1 MMSLVLAIVLPW
13 LLGVVWLRKGG
24 VSQWSLLLA
33 YGYLLGIL
41 FTTLLLRALDSLGL
55 TLSFPLCALLLSV
68 LIFFGIQQTRTL
80 WQWNGSGSLA
90 AWRHQPFWHHL
101 LFGLVLVG
109 IAVKFYGFAVEIG
122 ARPLYPWDAWT
133 TWGVRPQVWFE
144 FKQLVPFVDAA
155 SWLATDHSLT
165 TAYLLEAWHYPP
177 AVSLIQLWMSL
188 GYGQWHESMANLP
201 WLLCGVA
208 LGLGFYGQARLWT
221 GKPLLSLVF
230 TYLLLSIPLL
240 NAHVALAG
248 YADLWMATIYSLA
261 AIALLQW
268 LRTRDRAQGLLA
280 LLLGLTCA
288 LVKVE
293 GVVWLLTLLPVASA
307 ALTPRRYR
315 FGLLL
320 LLVVLLMLWFWNGGF
335 SATLPGLGTIY
346 LQPERIEIPY
356 LGRFDVAYSPNWEPF
371 LDNFFVLGSWHLFW
385 YVLILLVVV
394 AMPKIATDRLLLIF
408 SAVVSS
414 GLAMLFFLFLMTEA
428 REWAAKYTSINRL
441 FLHITPLLM
450 FYGLILFQA
459 LRAQS
464 PNTNPL
470 SEPQSA

>member
-13 LLGVVWLRKGG
+13 LLGVVWLRKSG
-24 VSQWSLLLA
+24 VSQWPLLLS
-33 YGYLLGIL
+33 YGYLIGIL
-41 FTTLLLRALDSLGL
+41 FTTLLLRAVDGLGL
-55 TLSFPLCALLLSV
+55 SLSFALCALVLSG
-68 LIFFGIQQTRTL
+68 LIIVGIQQTRTL
-80 WQWNGSGSLA
+80 WQWNGALA
-90 AWRHQPFWHHL
+90 PWQHQPLWQNL
-101 LFGLVLVG
+101 LFGLVLAV
-109 IAVKFYGFAVEIG
+109 IAVKFYGFAIEIG
-122 ARPLYPWDAWT
+122 LRPLYPWDAWT

-144 FKQLVPFVDAA
+144 FKSLVPFVDAA
-155 SWLATDHSLT
+155 TWLTTDHSRT
-165 TAYLLEAWHYPP
+165 TVYLLEAWHYPP

-188 GYGQWHESMANLP
+188 GYGQWHDSVANLP
-201 WLLCGVA
+201 WLLCGFA

-248 YADLWMATIYSLA
+248 YADLWMATVYSLA

-268 LRTRDRAQGLLA
+268 LLTRDRTQGLLA
-280 LLLGLTCA
+280 LALGLACA

-293 GVVWLLTLLPVASA
+293 GVVWFLTLLPVAIT

-315 FGLLL
+315 IGLLL
-320 LLVVLLMLWFWNGGF
+320 LLVGLLMLWFWNDGF

-385 YVLILLVVV
+385 YAMILLVVV
-394 AMPKIATDRLLLIF
+394 ALPKIATDRLLLIC
-408 SAVVSS
+408 SAVVGS
-414 GLAMLFFLFLMTEA
+414 GLAMLFFLFVMTEA

-459 LRAQS
+459 LRSQS
-464 PNTNPL
+464 PDTDQL
-470 SEPQSA
+470 SEPQFD